1 MIKHHSHYQLI
12 LTDCTK
18 FDHHLFLLDQ
28 HKNEITT
35 TENSNAQSDEYYA
48 SAYDLD
54 GHAVD
59 DARGIFLVYARDDDQ
74 FGDTIS
80 YLVRAASG
88 RVAYVS
94 GDYVSFDRD
103 GTVIH
108 W

>member
-1 MIKHHSHYQLI
+1 MYG
-12 LTDCTK
+12 
-18 FDHHLFLLDQ
+18 
-28 HKNEITT
+28 
-35 TENSNAQSDEYYA
+35 
-48 SAYDLD
+48 DL
-54 GHAVD
+54 
-59 DARGIFLVYARDDDQ
+59 DDDQ